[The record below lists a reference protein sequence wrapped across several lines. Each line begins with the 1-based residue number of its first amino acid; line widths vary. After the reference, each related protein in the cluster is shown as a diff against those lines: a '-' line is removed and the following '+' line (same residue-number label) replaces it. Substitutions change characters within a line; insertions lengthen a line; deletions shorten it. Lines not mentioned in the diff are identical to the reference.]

1 MGTAKLRPSRESRG
15 AGRPSHTKAS
25 SYASSNAKTVFF
37 LYYDCATFMGIKCRT
52 LSESN
57 STEDLKSMNR
67 GVIAFTLGAVAL
79 LALTATL
86 GIDGIGAE
94 RAIAQEPPGGFE
106 KLARALT
113 AQLQNAH
120 VKKVAIFNLAT
131 VDGKQI
137 PFGSWLADRISEALA
152 KSGAPIEVVDRAR
165 LSQLPNGDSMEREG
179 KSQLRSDTARL
190 VGADAFVDG
199 SFGGLTEG
207 IGITLDAQH
216 IGGESIRISQ
226 RQPLAA
232 LGKIP
237 LDDDVKSHLG
247 VPIESLRP
255 ADGVYKPGAGGVGV
269 PECVRCPQ
277 PDFSGPGV
285 QRNTNGRIAMSVI
298 ISTEGKVLQL
308 DVTKKVGK
316 GFDEQAAKVVRT
328 WQFKPAL
335 DAEGNAVVIRQDVEV
350 TYKFY

>member
-1 MGTAKLRPSRESRG
+1 MGQE
-15 AGRPSHTKAS
+15 
-25 SYASSNAKTVFF
+25 
-37 LYYDCATFMGIKCRT
+37 
-52 LSESN
+52 N
-57 STEDLKSMNR
+57 S
-67 GVIAFTLGAVAL
+67 
-79 LALTATL
+79 
-86 GIDGIGAE
+86 
-94 RAIAQEPPGGFE
+94 GGFE
-106 KLARALT
+106 KLAKALA
-113 AQLQNAH
+113 AQLQIAH
-120 VKKVAIFNLAT
+120 VKKVAVFDLAT

-137 PFGSWLADRISEALA
+137 PFGSWLADRLSDALA
-152 KSGAPIEVVDRAR
+152 KSSAPIAVVDRGR
-165 LSQLPNGDSMEREG
+165 LSLLPNGDSMEREG
-179 KSQLRSDTARL
+179 KSQLRSDTSKS

-199 SFGGLTEG
+199 SFGGFADG

-216 IGGESIRISQ
+216 VGGEPIRIGQ

-232 LGKIP
+232 LGKIR

-247 VPIESLRP
+247 VPIESIRP

-285 QRNTNGRIAMSVI
+285 QRNTNGLIAMSVV
-298 ISTEGKVLQL
+298 ISTDGRAVQL

-335 DAEGNAVVIRQDVEV
+335 DADGNAVVVRQDVEV
-350 TYKFY
+350 TCRFY